1 MSHSVKDKCTGTVM
15 VGIGCLEVGEHDGG
29 RGRGLLLLDAVERGD
44 GRHVVTV
51 EADLGLVAAVE
62 GRHQRRPGVGVA
74 QPQAVAELVRGGL
87 EQVGALHPAVLLS
100 GAGGERR

>member
-1 MSHSVKDKCTGTVM
+1 MYWYCNGKS
-15 VGIGCLEVGEHDGG
+15 GCLEVREHDGG

-44 GRHVVTV
+44 GRHVVPV

-62 GRHQRRPGVGVA
+62 GRHERRPGVGVA

-87 EQVGALHPAVLLS
+87 QQVGTLHPAVLLS
-100 GAGGERR
+100 GSGGEGG